1 MKKIRLL
8 LIFMMTTHLLF
19 SQVWRTYN
27 VPLLNK
33 VAIDKQGNK
42 WFATQN
48 GVLKFDNTNWVKY
61 DTINGLASNNA
72 YRIMIDHLGNKW
84 IGSINYN
91 NDSIVY
97 VTKFDGINWTK
108 YNVVNAHCEYGYS
121 AINDI
126 TEDSIGNIWFATSSG
141 VSMFDGINW
150 KYYHVKDGLPS
161 NFVRCIVTDKFGNK
175 WFGTQNGLTKFNG
188 ATWVTYNTPD
198 AISGPAGNCI
208 LSLAFDK
215 YNNLWIGGAY
225 TLYKFQNSRI
235 VNANSPI
242 LTSVNTMVFDRT
254 GVMWV
259 GIFNGFVTNN
269 GTWHTRITSAGGI
282 TSLAVDTDNSV
293 WLSAMKYSNIPLI
306 FDATPK
312 NLELDTLRGSKNY
325 FVINSNTNWFINFLY
340 DHDSY
345 NWFSLSKYSGSDKD
359 TIWVTALKDYNGH
372 PYSVNANIYEYG
384 QTSINVIITQGNFT
398 NILSNRTPL
407 INIYPNPVVD
417 DLVIE
422 NTSQNIINKLEIY
435 SINGSLLSLI
445 ETPKSTI
452 NMKGY
457 KEGIYLL
464 KIYSNNSVVIKK
476 VMKKNK

>member
-1 MKKIRLL
+1 
-8 LIFMMTTHLLF
+8 
-19 SQVWRTYN
+19 
-27 VPLLNK
+27 
-33 VAIDKQGNK
+33 
-42 WFATQN
+42 
-48 GVLKFDNTNWVKY
+48 
-61 DTINGLASNNA
+61 
-72 YRIMIDHLGNKW
+72 
-84 IGSINYN
+84 
-91 NDSIVY
+91 
-97 VTKFDGINWTK
+97 
-108 YNVVNAHCEYGYS
+108 
-121 AINDI
+121 
-126 TEDSIGNIWFATSSG
+126 
-141 VSMFDGINW
+141 
-150 KYYHVKDGLPS
+150 
-161 NFVRCIVTDKFGNK
+161 VTDKFGNK